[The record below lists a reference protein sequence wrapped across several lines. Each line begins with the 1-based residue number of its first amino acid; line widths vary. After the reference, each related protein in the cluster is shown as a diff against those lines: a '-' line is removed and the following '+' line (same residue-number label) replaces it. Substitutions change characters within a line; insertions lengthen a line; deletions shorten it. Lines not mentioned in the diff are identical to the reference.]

1 MSDVKQTVKSVCM
14 VPSDGYRKRAYELR
28 NLTQIIPL
36 SFEEELKRKRNLRYQ
51 VFSFNNS
58 PTR

>member
-14 VPSDGYRKRAYELR
+14 VPSNWYQKRAYELR

-36 SFEEELKRKRNLRYQ
+36 SFEEELKRKRNIGY
-51 VFSFNNS
+51 
-58 PTR
+58 